1 LLFPLVRSAREPK
14 FYKLFSSFALLKF
27 ILRHYNEGETL
38 FDGSLVLLGYSG
50 AAAAALGD
58 LDDDD
63 DLADLDSESVA
74 NLGQGAVTGVGGLEV
89 GDGEQGK
96 KGIKVG
102 RCRLTPG

>member
-1 LLFPLVRSAREPK
+1 MSNFN
-14 FYKLFSSFALLKF
+14 
-27 ILRHYNEGETL
+27 LRHYNEGDTL

-63 DLADLDSESVA
+63 DDDLADLDSGSVA

-89 GDGEQGK
+89 GDGEQGT